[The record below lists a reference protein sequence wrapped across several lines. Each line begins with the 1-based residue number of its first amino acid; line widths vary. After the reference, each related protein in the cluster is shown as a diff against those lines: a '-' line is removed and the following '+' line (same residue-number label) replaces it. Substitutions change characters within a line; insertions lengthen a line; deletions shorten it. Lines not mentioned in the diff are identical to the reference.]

1 MDTLIG
7 AIQRLTT
14 NDKEAQVLVVDDDES
29 TRSLL
34 RRVLLRQGWSV
45 AEAEN
50 GVVAMQTLKRMRPDI
65 ILLDLMMPEMDGFEV
80 MKALDSDE
88 TLRDI
93 PVIILTAIDLSKE
106 ELRNLQEYV
115 EAVFIKGGY
124 DRQQFLTVIRS
135 LIERDRSPQV
145 PADGE

>member
-1 MDTLIG
+1 MESL
-7 AIQRLTT
+7 
-14 NDKEAQVLVVDDDES
+14 AQ
-29 TRSLL
+29 T
-34 RRVLLRQGWSV
+34 
-45 AEAEN
+45 
-50 GVVAMQTLKRMRPDI
+50 RPDV

-80 MKALDSDE
+80 MKALDSEE

-93 PVIILTAIDLSKE
+93 PVIILTGIDLSKE

-124 DRQQFLTVIRS
+124 DRQQFLALIRS
-135 LIERDRSPQV
+135 LIERNKSPRP